1 MEDTVLDE
9 LAVFLVEADLL
20 LHLLLL
26 GFGKRRDVE
35 FVAKIAGHRH
45 IPAHLHRSLTV
56 RLMIRD
62 S

>member
-26 GFGKRRDVE
+26 SFGKRRDVE

-45 IPAHLHRSLTV
+45 IPAHLH
-56 RLMIRD
+56 
-62 S
+62 